1 MGASV
6 GVGGLIIGIS
16 MLVVFSMAVT
26 SLNSQT
32 ATSLEAIESAHTP
45 EPILTID
52 NALFRDVIDTV
63 DIVSGGTGGYVN
75 GFLTSPDCP
84 DFEASFTA
92 VGGVI
97 TSVDSIGNRGIC
109 TTLAPTLTVFNQP
122 GSNGDATF
130 TGNVIPYLYVN
141 VTNSGTETLSTTE
154 SWIFFDGS
162 SPTTIQSNAP
172 QFNPPIRIDNWFS
185 GQTIALICD
194 NCDATYERLSL
205 TVGETSVSRTIETN

>member
-32 ATSLEAIESAHTP
+32 TTSLEAIESAHTP

-52 NALFRDVIDTV
+52 NAIFRDVIHSIAIDF
-63 DIVSGGTGGYVN
+63 GGTSGYTD
-75 GFLTSPDCP
+75 GTLISADCP
-84 DFEASFTA
+84 DFEASFSVLT
-92 VGGVI
+92 GSI
-97 TSVDSIGNRGIC
+97 TSIDSIGNRGIC
-109 TTLAPTLTVFNQP
+109 TSLNPTITVVGQG
-122 GSNGDATF
+122 GSSGDAGF
-130 TGNVIPYLYVN
+130 TADVDPYLYVN

-194 NCDATYERLSL
+194 DCDSTYERLSV
-205 TVGETSVSRTIETN
+205 TVGETSVSRTID